1 MVKKVSRF
9 PAKQT
14 LWAAMAFIFF
24 PGAIRAQFSQLFS
37 KDTVYSSYIQLMD
50 TMANA
55 RLYVSQ
61 KLTSPTLIGSEG
73 EHKVRYLSNGPTNL
87 GFGGTYGWLTINVGL
102 NFKFI
107 NHDNDIYG
115 ETRFLDL
122 HGSGIGKT
130 YFLDFFGQFY
140 KGVYVAPQSGEKLPD
155 GTPYPTRP
163 DIYTQKIGLTA
174 WYMPNWRKYSYS
186 AAVNQRDWQKKSA
199 GSFLLGWGF
208 FSGKIQG
215 DSSLIPQESAAFFRH
230 PELHKLSFFELSA
243 GAGYGYTLVIRKHFF
258 AAASFT
264 ASLSGG
270 ISHQF
275 AGEKKHEDVY
285 FKPNYLFRPSIGYNG
300 PRFNASV
307 MLFAYQL
314 HGGEETSYRINTSN
328 LRFTIAHRMA
338 PKAKS
343 KKALDKLMKVN
354 PRWKKQ
360 YDLK

>member
-1 MVKKVSRF
+1 MQKKLSVGWAF
-9 PAKQT
+9 LVVMPVILPF
-14 LWAAMAFIFF
+14 LWPNLVMA
-24 PGAIRAQFSQLFS
+24 QSNKLFS
-37 KDTVYSSYIQLMD
+37 KDTVNPNYIELID
-50 TMANA
+50 TLANA

-61 KLTSPTLIGSEG
+61 KLTSPTLLSKDGN
-73 EHKVRYLSNGPTNL
+73 HAVRYRTNGPTNL
-87 GFGGTYGWLTINVGL
+87 GFGGTYGWATLNIGL

-115 ETRFLDL
+115 KSKFLDL

-130 YFLDFFGQFY
+130 YFVDFFGQFY
-140 KGVYVAPQSGEKLPD
+140 KGVYLMPESGEKLPD
-155 GTPYPTRP
+155 GVPYPTRP

-174 WYMPNWRKYSYS
+174 WYMPNWRKYSY
-186 AAVNQRDWQKKSA
+186 AAAANQRNWQKKSA
-199 GSFLLGWGF
+199 GSLLLGWGI

-215 DSSLIPQESAAFFRH
+215 DSSLIPKDRAAYFTH
-230 PELHKLSFFELSA
+230 PEINKLSFFELSA
-243 GAGYGYTLVIRKHFF
+243 GAGYGYTLVINQHFF

-270 ISHQF
+270 ISNQF
-275 AGEKKHEDVY
+275 AGENKSGDVY

-300 PRFNASV
+300 PNFNASV

-314 HGGEETSYRINTSN
+314 NAGDETSYRITTTN
-328 LRFTIAHRMA
+328 LRFTVAHRLL
-338 PKAKS
+338 PKAKA

-360 YDLK
+360 YNL